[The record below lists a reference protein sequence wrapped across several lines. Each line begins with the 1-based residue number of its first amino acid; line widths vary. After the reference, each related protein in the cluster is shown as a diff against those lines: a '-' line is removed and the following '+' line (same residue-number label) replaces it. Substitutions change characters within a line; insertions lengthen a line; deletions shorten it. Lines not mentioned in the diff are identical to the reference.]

1 MKLERIVATAAVA
14 CLAFGLVG
22 CGSDS
27 DSDASSSTT
36 TAQDAVCA
44 DTTELKNSVT
54 DLTDLDL
61 TSGKSEITAG
71 LNKVEKNIDALGDS
85 AQADLQPEIDD
96 VKDALNELQTAV
108 KNFGDGNLTD
118 NLQDAGSAIANVGS
132 SAGDLLGSLDTQCK
146 N

>member
-1 MKLERIVATAAVA
+1 MKLQRIVVTAAVA
-14 CLAFGLVG
+14 CLAFGLAA

-36 TAQDAVCA
+36 TAQNAVCA
-44 DTTELKNSVT
+44 DTTALKSSVT

-61 TSGKSEITAG
+61 TSGRSEITAG
-71 LNKVEKNIDALGDS
+71 LNKVEKNLDALGDS

-96 VKDALNELQTAV
+96 VKDALDELQSAV

-118 NLQDAGSAIANVGS
+118 NLQDAGSAISNVGS
-132 SAGDLLGSLDTQCK
+132 AAGELLGSLDTQCK
-146 N
+146 D